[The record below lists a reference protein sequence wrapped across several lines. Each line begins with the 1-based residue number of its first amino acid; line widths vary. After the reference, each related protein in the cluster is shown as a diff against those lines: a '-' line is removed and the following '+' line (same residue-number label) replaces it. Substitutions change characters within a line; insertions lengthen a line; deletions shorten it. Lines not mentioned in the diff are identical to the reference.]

1 MLPRRFRLK
10 KPQMKDNATVPHCAQ
25 SQRLPGHPGAN
36 LDVNHPPYSPDL
48 APCHLFLFPKMK
60 KMLAGELLTPPPP
73 ETFKKRWDGVA
84 AAALKEDTFTT
95 AFQKRLER
103 HRKCL
108 RVGGTYV
115 KKSS

>member
-1 MLPRRFRLK
+1 M
-10 KPQMKDNATVPHCAQ
+10 
-25 SQRLPGHPGAN
+25 
-36 LDVNHPPYSPDL
+36 NHPPSRPDL

-60 KMLAGELLTPPPP
+60 KMLAGEFLTPDL
-73 ETFKKRWDGVA
+73 FKKRWDGVA